1 MTSLRSLLES
11 VREGDGGWVL
21 DQAEGWTQGRTLF
34 GGLTAA
40 LSAHVA
46 SLSCEALPPL
56 RSVQVAFVGPAAAPV
71 RVEAHELRRGR
82 SSTIV
87 SVDGFAETGL
97 AARALLT
104 YGAPRP
110 SQVSHDSTV
119 APTAPAPEACE
130 AFMPPRE
137 GPQGFFQKFDIRQ
150 AGTSRPMSGG
160 PPEYLAW
167 VRLKERE
174 GVDPTV
180 ALLAMADSLPP
191 AAMAVF
197 SAPAPISTMTWAID
211 IAHPVDPTGWSLLS
225 SVSEQSANGYSLQS
239 MSMWDE
245 AGRRLAVARQV
256 VAIFT

>member
-40 LSAHVA
+40 LGAHVA
-46 SLSCEALPPL
+46 ARACEALPPL
-56 RSVQVAFVGPAAAPV
+56 RSAQVAFVGPAATPV
-71 RVEAHELRRGR
+71 RVEARELRRGR

-87 SVDGFAETGL
+87 SVDSFAETGL
-97 AARALLT
+97 AARTLLS

-110 SQVSHDSTV
+110 SQVRHDSTV
-119 APTAPAPEACE
+119 APTAPEPEACE

-137 GPQGFFQKFDIRQ
+137 GPQGFFQKFDLLQ

-160 PPEYLAW
+160 PPEFLAW
-167 VRLKERE
+167 VRLKDRE
-174 GVDPTV
+174 AVDPTV
-180 ALLAMADSLPP
+180 ALLALADSLPP

-197 SAPAPISTMTWAID
+197 PAPAPISTMTWAID

-225 SVSEQSANGYSLQS
+225 SASEQSADGYSLQS